1 MFKLLVFVLI
11 FCFFPIRYSSA
22 QEEKNL
28 SSAELIQ
35 KLQAAKKKKAI
46 INISIQLADAYR
58 MDGAP
63 DKAISL
69 CKDTLG
75 LEPDKRQQQKLY
87 RILGD
92 SYSSKKEY
100 SNAIINYQEAA
111 SLAPEHEGVLLSLAK
126 TYELSDLYELAIN
139 EYSKILEFDRKSF
152 DANYALGNL
161 YLKQGFTDKAVRCFR
176 LAVLAKVDANAYQ
189 NLALCYESLG
199 DTDLAISMMKS
210 AVAIAGKYS
219 DYVSLGRFYAANK
232 KNKEA
237 EETFLKAEAIDKNS
251 LDAYLYLGMLYINN
265 NDIDKAKNIFISC
278 AKTFPESAIVHFFLG
293 EIYYKENKKMMA
305 KNEMKQCSELAK
317 SDALKTYSI
326 KYLDFMNNYLK

>member
-1 MFKLLVFVLI
+1 M
-11 FCFFPIRYSSA
+11 
-22 QEEKNL
+22 
-28 SSAELIQ
+28 
-35 KLQAAKKKKAI
+35 
-46 INISIQLADAYR
+46 
-58 MDGAP
+58 
-63 DKAISL
+63 
-69 CKDTLG
+69 
-75 LEPDKRQQQKLY
+75 
-87 RILGD
+87 
-92 SYSSKKEY
+92 
-100 SNAIINYQEAA
+100 
-111 SLAPEHEGVLLSLAK
+111 
-126 TYELSDLYELAIN
+126 
-139 EYSKILEFDRKSF
+139 
-152 DANYALGNL
+152 
-161 YLKQGFTDKAVRCFR
+161 
-176 LAVLAKVDANAYQ
+176 DANAYQ